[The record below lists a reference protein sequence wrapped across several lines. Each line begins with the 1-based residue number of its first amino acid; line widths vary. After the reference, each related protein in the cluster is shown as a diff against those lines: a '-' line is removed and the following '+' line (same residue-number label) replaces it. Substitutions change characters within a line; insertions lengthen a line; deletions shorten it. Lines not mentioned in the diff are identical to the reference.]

1 MHELTYKLNR
11 QLERAAVQYSSYLP
25 RIAALLAVVF
35 ALSIFLYGIFLL
47 EAVAQAASKT
57 TAERQ
62 IESLSSQLG
71 VLEGKYLSA
80 TQSLTPGRA
89 EALGYVAPA
98 TVSTVVLS
106 APSALSFGG
115 R

>member
-1 MHELTYKLNR
+1 MHELTFKFNR
-11 QLERAAVQYSSYLP
+11 TLERTAVQYHSYLP
-25 RIAALLAVVF
+25 RIAALLATIF
-35 ALSIFLYGIFLL
+35 AVSLFLYGIFLL

-57 TAERQ
+57 TAEHQ

-80 TQSLTPGRA
+80 TQALTPQRA

-98 TVSTVVLS
+98 HISTVVVQGP
-106 APSALSFGG
+106 AALSFIA

>member
-1 MHELTYKLNR
+1 M
-11 QLERAAVQYSSYLP
+11 QYNGYLP
-25 RIAALLAVVF
+25 RIAALMATIF
-35 ALSIFLYGIFLL
+35 AISIFLYGIFLL

-80 TQSLTPGRA
+80 TQALTPQRA

-98 TVSTVVLS
+98 RISTVVVQGPAS
-106 APSALSFGG
+106 LSFLE

>member
-11 QLERAAVQYSSYLP
+11 QLEIAAVKYNGYLP
-25 RIAALLAVVF
+25 RIAALMATII
-35 ALSIFLYGIFLL
+35 ALSVFLYGIFLL

-80 TQSLTPGRA
+80 TQSLTPQKA
-89 EALGYVAPA
+89 AMLGYVAPIHI
-98 TVSTVVLS
+98 STVVVS
-106 APSALSFGG
+106 PASLSFVE